1 MHPAVSVV
9 IPVYNGAPYIGE
21 IVSYLDDQTY
31 RDFEAIMVVDTASD
45 DGSLEIANSIS
56 RDYLRVL
63 SLDTDGRISGPRNLG
78 MDDAKGEFVWFLDAD
93 DRPLPEFLE
102 RMMCIQRD
110 HDADVVVCN
119 FVYAY
124 DKKKDYRK
132 KSHVYT
138 TTVYDSEGAIQAR
151 LDERIPVTTW
161 SKIFRLSLLRDND
174 IRFRKGWCEDIE
186 HTFRAFTV
194 AKTICYT
201 TEPLYLYYQHP
212 GSFTGNRMN
221 MDSRGVAEQLAYRSL
236 DEAGV
241 RKVDGFDKKVAKVR
255 MRSSGHMSYHTFIG
269 YARSDECREMIHRCL
284 MDPFDAEAF
293 WYLVSPTT
301 YYAAIQVFFKLY
313 YYRDGK
319 FYTKMGRPQ

>member
-45 DGSLEIANSIS
+45 DGSLDVANSIH

-63 SLDTDGRISGPRNLG
+63 SLDTEGRISGPRNLG

-102 RMMCIQRD
+102 RMMSIQRD

-119 FVYAY
+119 FAYAY
-124 DKKKDYRK
+124 DKSVDPRK
-132 KSHVYT
+132 KRYVYT
-138 TTVYDSEGAIQAR
+138 TTVFDSEQAIQAR
-151 LDERIPVTTW
+151 LDERIPVTSW
-161 SKIFRLSLLRDND
+161 SKVFRLSLLRDND
-174 IRFRKGWCEDIE
+174 IRFRIGWCEDIE

-201 TEPLYLYYQHP
+201 DEPLYLYYQHP
-212 GSFTGNRMN
+212 DSFTGSRTN
-221 MDSRGVAEQLAYRSL
+221 MDSRGAAEQIAYRSL

-241 RKVDGFDKKVAKVR
+241 HKVDGFDKKVAKVR
-255 MRSSGHMSYHTFIG
+255 MRSSGHMTYRTFLG
-269 YARSDECREMIHRCL
+269 YAHGDDCRNMIRKNL
-284 MDPFDAEAF
+284 MDPVDPEAL

-301 YYAAIQVFFKLY
+301 YYAAIQVFFKFY
-313 YYRDGK
+313 YYRN
-319 FYTKMGRPQ
+319 GRLFTNPGRHP